1 MNSLF
6 QNNKICIIDHAGH
19 TSQFDLAITLA
30 KNNYNVIFAYT
41 KNLSTPNA
49 NFQNHKNLDI
59 IPLELGKDFNK
70 YNYFKRIIDEIRLG
84 LIQIKLVKLHEPSI
98 VQSANNPL
106 LSQLLLLFFC
116 KFRRILFINW
126 ITDLLGVGIKNTLKR
141 KNAFLSFFVGG
152 FFLMVEKICAFFS
165 TWNITIAYKFEDYL
179 KSKKIKNVSTILN
192 WAPLKN
198 DNITKSDF
206 FQLNNLNEKKILL
219 FSGTLGKKHS
229 TEILFNISKNLTNE
243 YFLVVITNPEIVNE
257 LNSDAKS
264 RNLSRIKFYP
274 FQPAEEVMNIFN
286 SAFLLI
292 NILNDDSN
300 FSVPSKVLSYIVA
313 AKPIFLVMPKDNE
326 ISQMVIKNNLGIV
339 VNHKDNEILL
349 KKLNQLLQDQEL
361 RNMFSNNCKKYSKD
375 NFLSENKMNE
385 FLTLYNNLLS
395 NI

>member
-30 KNNYNVIFAYT
+30 KNNYNVLFAYT

-106 LSQLLLLFFC
+106 LSQLILLFFC
-116 KFRRILFINW
+116 KFKRILFINW

-192 WAPLKN
+192 WAPLNN

-206 FQLNNLNEKKILL
+206 FQLNNLNKKKILL

-274 FQPAEEVMNIFN
+274 FQPAEKVMHIFN

-313 AKPIFLVMPKDNE
+313 AKPIFLVMPEDNE
-326 ISQMVIKNNLGIV
+326 ISQMVIKNNLGVV

-349 KKLNQLLQDQEL
+349 KKLNQLLKDQEL
-361 RNMFSNNCKKYSKD
+361 RNRFSNNCKKYSKD

-385 FLTLYNNLLS
+385 FLTLYDILLS
-395 NI
+395 

>member
-30 KNNYNVIFAYT
+30 KNNYNVLFAYT

-106 LSQLLLLFFC
+106 LSQLILLFFC
-116 KFRRILFINW
+116 KFKRILFINW

-192 WAPLKN
+192 WAPLNN

-206 FQLNNLNEKKILL
+206 FQLNNLNKKKILL

-274 FQPAEEVMNIFN
+274 FQPAEKVMHIFN

-313 AKPIFLVMPKDNE
+313 AKPIFLVMPEDNE
-326 ISQMVIKNNLGIV
+326 ISQMVIKNNLGVV

-349 KKLNQLLQDQEL
+349 KKLNQLLKDQKL
-361 RNMFSNNCKKYSKD
+361 RNIFSNNCKKYSKD

-385 FLTLYNNLLS
+385 FLTLYDILLS
-395 NI
+395 

>member
-30 KNNYNVIFAYT
+30 KNNYNVLFAYT

-106 LSQLLLLFFC
+106 LSQLILLFFC
-116 KFRRILFINW
+116 KFKRILFINW

-192 WAPLKN
+192 WAPLNN

-206 FQLNNLNEKKILL
+206 FQLNNLNKKKILL

-274 FQPAEEVMNIFN
+274 FQPAEKVTHIFN

-313 AKPIFLVMPKDNE
+313 AKPIFLVMPEDNE
-326 ISQMVIKNNLGIV
+326 ISQMVIKNNLGVV

-349 KKLNQLLQDQEL
+349 KKLNQLLKDQEL
-361 RNMFSNNCKKYSKD
+361 RNIFSNNCKKYSKD

-385 FLTLYNNLLS
+385 FLTLYDILLS
-395 NI
+395 

>member
-70 YNYFKRIIDEIRLG
+70 YNYFKRINDEIRLG

-229 TEILFNISKNLTNE
+229 SEILFNISKNLTNE

-274 FQPAEEVMNIFN
+274 FQPAEKVMHIFN

-313 AKPIFLVMPKDNE
+313 AKPIFLVMPEDNE
-326 ISQMVIKNNLGIV
+326 ISQMVIKNNLGVV

-349 KKLNQLLQDQEL
+349 KKLKQLLEDKEL

-385 FLTLYNNLLS
+385 FLTLYNNLFS
-395 NI
+395 

>member
-30 KNNYNVIFAYT
+30 KNNYNVLFAYT

-106 LSQLLLLFFC
+106 LSQLILLFFC
-116 KFRRILFINW
+116 KFKRILFINW

-192 WAPLKN
+192 WAPLNN

-206 FQLNNLNEKKILL
+206 FQLNNLNKKKILL

-274 FQPAEEVMNIFN
+274 FQPAEKVMHIFN

-313 AKPIFLVMPKDNE
+313 AKPIFLVMPEDNE
-326 ISQMVIKNNLGIV
+326 ISQMVIKNNLGVV

-349 KKLNQLLQDQEL
+349 KKLNQLLKDQEL
-361 RNMFSNNCKKYSKD
+361 RNIFSNNCKKYSKD

-385 FLTLYNNLLS
+385 FLTLYDILLS
-395 NI
+395 

>member
-30 KNNYNVIFAYT
+30 KNNYDVIFAYT

-206 FQLNNLNEKKILL
+206 FQLNNLNKKKILL

-243 YFLVVITNPEIVNE
+243 YFLVVITNPEIVKE

-274 FQPAEEVMNIFN
+274 FQPAENVMHIFN

-313 AKPIFLVMPKDNE
+313 AKPIFLVMPEDNE
-326 ISQMVIKNNLGIV
+326 ISQMVIKNNLGVV

-349 KKLNQLLQDQEL
+349 NKLNQLLEDQEL
-361 RNMFSNNCKKYSKD
+361 RNIFSNNCKKYSKD

-385 FLTLYNNLLS
+385 FLTLYNNLFS
-395 NI
+395 

>member
-30 KNNYNVIFAYT
+30 KNNYNVLFAYT

-49 NFQNHKNLDI
+49 NFQKHKNLDI

-106 LSQLLLLFFC
+106 LSQLILLFFC
-116 KFRRILFINW
+116 KFKRILFINW

-192 WAPLKN
+192 WAPLNN

-206 FQLNNLNEKKILL
+206 FQLNNLNKKKILL

-274 FQPAEEVMNIFN
+274 FQPAEKVMHIFN

-313 AKPIFLVMPKDNE
+313 AKPIFLVMPEDNE
-326 ISQMVIKNNLGIV
+326 ISQMVIKNNLGVV

-349 KKLNQLLQDQEL
+349 KKLNQLLKDQEL
-361 RNMFSNNCKKYSKD
+361 RNIFSNNCKKYSKD

-385 FLTLYNNLLS
+385 FLTLYDILLS
-395 NI
+395 

>member
-30 KNNYNVIFAYT
+30 KNNYNVLFAYT

-106 LSQLLLLFFC
+106 LSQLILLFFC
-116 KFRRILFINW
+116 KFKRILFINW

-192 WAPLKN
+192 WAPLNN

-206 FQLNNLNEKKILL
+206 FQLNNLNKKKILL

-274 FQPAEEVMNIFN
+274 FQPAEKVMHIFN

-313 AKPIFLVMPKDNE
+313 AKPIFLVMPEDNE
-326 ISQMVIKNNLGIV
+326 ISQMVIKNNLGVV

-349 KKLNQLLQDQEL
+349 KKLNQLLEDQEL
-361 RNMFSNNCKKYSKD
+361 RNIFSNNCKKYSKD

-385 FLTLYNNLLS
+385 FLTLYDSLLS
-395 NI
+395 